1 MFQRIEKA
9 VSVMADSGAQIVY
22 VYSDFRGF
30 GQILAR
36 DYQFSKAHFFED
48 LIAIF
53 KKYELTVLVPTF
65 SYTTH
70 GIFLVESTPTNLGAL
85 NKYVMCHPES
95 LRSEHPL
102 FSFSA
107 LGPSTSILQNVSKE
121 AFGEDSVF
129 SRLLDYKSYFLHIG
143 RPVHAGNT
151 IIHFIEQ
158 RYSAWYRYEKVFP
171 TQVFHESKF
180 IGDGYSAYLRKQDQP
195 GQTFETKFM
204 KGADHLFRNGVMLE
218 SGLTEN
224 YMNISSGAVAEVYDS
239 LSTVYLADKHFFI

>member
-9 VSVMADSGAQIVY
+9 VSVMADSGAEIVY

-30 GQILAR
+30 GQILAQ
-36 DYQFSKAHFFED
+36 DYQFSKADFFDD

-65 SYTTH
+65 SYTTN
-70 GIFLVESTPTNLGAL
+70 GVFLVESTPTNLGAL
-85 NKYVMCHPES
+85 NKFVMRHPES
-95 LRSEHPL
+95 IRSEHPL

-107 LGPSTSILQNVSKE
+107 LGPSTSILNKVSKQ

-129 SRLLDYKSYFLHIG
+129 SRLLNCKSYFLHIG
-143 RPVHAGNT
+143 RPVQAGTT

-158 RYSAWYRYEKVFP
+158 KYSAWYRYEKVFP
-171 TQVFHESKF
+171 TQVFYDSQF
-180 IGDGYSAYLRKQDQP
+180 IGDGYSAYLRKLDHP

-218 SGLTEN
+218 SGLNEN
-224 YMNISSGAVAEVYDS
+224 FMNISYGAVAEVYDC
-239 LSTVYLADKHFFI
+239 LSNEYSADKNFFI